1 MTPGMGEGCS
11 ARHDAA
17 PKTHTNGACDFAP
30 ALTTGQADD
39 EQRTPFTS
47 LRDRLALSGYSLH
60 ELSCDGYLIAR
71 WNLTRHAP
79 DLRAV
84 GAFLRQI
91 GHAA

>member
-1 MTPGMGEGCS
+1 MSHPNCEGCEPASS
-11 ARHDAA
+11 AP
-17 PKTHTNGACDFAP
+17 PKTHTNPHSDFANVCE
-30 ALTTGQADD
+30 L
-39 EQRTPFTS
+39 EQGCKRFNT
-47 LRDRLALSGYSLH
+47 LRASLALKGYSLH

-91 GHAA
+91 GGAA

>member
-1 MTPGMGEGCS
+1 MRPAMGEGRN

-17 PKTHTNGACDFAP
+17 PKTHENERPNCAATVAADQGFGAEK
-30 ALTTGQADD
+30 T
-39 EQRTPFTS
+39 RFTS
-47 LRDRLALSGYSLH
+47 LRDRLAANGYSLH
-60 ELSCDGYLIAR
+60 ELSCDGYLIER

-91 GHAA
+91 GGAA

>member
-1 MTPGMGEGCS
+1 MGEGCT

-17 PKTHTNGACDFAP
+17 PETLETQQSDCANACE
-30 ALTTGQADD
+30 L
-39 EQRTPFTS
+39 EQGSKHFST
-47 LRDRLALSGYSLH
+47 LRASLALKGYSLH

-91 GHAA
+91 GGAA

>member
-1 MTPGMGEGCS
+1 MGEGCN

-17 PKTHTNGACDFAP
+17 PKTLETQ
-30 ALTTGQADD
+30 QADCANACEP
-39 EQRTPFTS
+39 EQGSKHFS
-47 LRDRLALSGYSLH
+47 ILRASLALKGYSLH

-71 WNLTRHAP
+71 WNLTHHAP

-91 GHAA
+91 GGAA

>member
-1 MTPGMGEGCS
+1 MGEGCS

-17 PKTHTNGACDFAP
+17 PETNEIRQPDFANTCE
-30 ALTTGQADD
+30 L
-39 EQRTPFTS
+39 EQGCKRFNTLRAS
-47 LRDRLALSGYSLH
+47 LAIKGYSLH

-91 GHAA
+91 GGAA

>member
-1 MTPGMGEGCS
+1 MKPEMGEGCN

-17 PKTHTNGACDFAP
+17 PKTHETQQPDFANVCE
-30 ALTTGQADD
+30 L
-39 EQRTPFTS
+39 EQGSKRFNT
-47 LRDRLALSGYSLH
+47 LRASLALKGYSLH

-91 GHAA
+91 GGAA